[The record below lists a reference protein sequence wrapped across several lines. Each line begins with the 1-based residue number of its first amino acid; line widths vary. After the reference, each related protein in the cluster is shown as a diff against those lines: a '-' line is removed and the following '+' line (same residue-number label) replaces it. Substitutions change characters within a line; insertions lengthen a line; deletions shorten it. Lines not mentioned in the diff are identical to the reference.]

1 MLLQY
6 GIWQSNDNSEVVVL
20 NAGWE
25 FSQAGTE
32 LWRPA
37 QVPAPFIR
45 ILSIINKFPI
55 LFTVS
60 MNRRFSGWENE
71 DWSTD
76 CFYSYSRAMKR
87 DDAQLVFE
95 GLDTYADVYLNG
107 ALLLKAD
114 NMFVGYTIPVKSQ
127 LRLGEN
133 LLHIYFHS
141 PIRQTMP
148 QYNSNGFN
156 YPADNDHHEK
166 HVSVFS
172 VNPLQFGLGLGIP
185 HVN

>member
-1 MLLQY
+1 M
-6 GIWQSNDNSEVVVL
+6 
-20 NAGWE
+20 
-25 FSQAGTE
+25 
-32 LWRPA
+32 
-37 QVPAPFIR
+37 QVGSFPRQGRSCGDRHRFRAPFIR
-45 ILSIINKFPI
+45 ILSIINKFSDPFYGI
-55 LFTVS
+55 NEQKIQWV
-60 MNRRFSGWENE
+60 ENE
-71 DWSTD
+71 DWEYRTA
-76 CFYSYSRAMKR
+76 FTVTPEQLKR

-127 LRLGEN
+127 LRIGEN

-166 HVSVFS
+166 HCKHIL
-172 VNPLQFGLGLGIP
+172 P
-185 HVN
+185 